1 MNKKTNLIL
10 SSLLSIA
17 VISVFGFA
25 LFNYSSNSAEPE
37 NEILEEVA
45 EVQPEAMLP
54 AQERY
59 PFVMPQR
66 STLSSEL
73 LKLGFTY
80 PEISKIVEAAKPFK
94 NLARISPGTRF
105 AVQQDEVSK
114 LTGVRFRFTPKDV
127 LQISLI
133 GEEWQAEAIEKQVT
147 THVVTYM
154 GTVKSNLWDSA
165 AEAQMSP
172 ALISEMAEIFAWQV
186 DFSREVQL
194 GDKWRISIEEEMIYG
209 ERVGLGTILSA
220 EYINMGR
227 THSAVLYR
235 KDGEKLGYYAPDGSS
250 LRKMFLKS
258 PIQFGRISSKF
269 NRNRFH
275 PVLKTSRPHLG
286 VDYAA
291 PIGTPIR
298 AVGDGVISFA
308 GWSGGGGNVLK
319 LRHNSIYDTA
329 YKHLKGFAPGI
340 KKGTRV
346 RQGQVIGYVGNTGLS
361 TGPHLHFEFYVS
373 GRYVDPLRQKF
384 PSAEAIPQESLAEFL
399 NSQKELMS
407 RLPAWVSIND
417 SGSDII
423 VK

>member
-1 MNKKTNLIL
+1 MNKKLALIL
-10 SSLLSIA
+10 SSLLSITL
-17 VISVFGFA
+17 ISVFGFA
-25 LFNYSSNSAEPE
+25 LFNYSSNVAEPE
-37 NEILEEVA
+37 KEILEEVA
-45 EVQPEAMLP
+45 EVQPEIQP
-54 AQERY
+54 ASERY
-59 PFVMPQR
+59 PFVMPPR

-73 LKLGFTY
+73 IKMGFTY
-80 PEISKIVEAAKPFK
+80 PEISKIVAAAKPFK
-94 NLARISPGTRF
+94 NLARMNPGTRF
-105 AVQQDEVSK
+105 AVQQDESSK
-114 LTGVRFRFTPKDV
+114 LTGVRFRFSPKDV
-127 LQISLI
+127 LQLNLV
-133 GEEWQAEAIEKQVT
+133 GEEWQAEMIEKPVQT
-147 THVVTYM
+147 QVVTYI
-154 GTVKSNLWDSA
+154 GTVTSNLWDSA

-186 DFSREVQL
+186 DFSREVQV
-194 GDKWRISIEEEMIYG
+194 GDKWRISIEEEVIHG
-209 ERVGLGTILSA
+209 EKVGLGTILSA
-220 EYINMGR
+220 EYVNMGR
-227 THSAVLYR
+227 IHSAVLYR
-235 KDGEKLGYYAPDGSS
+235 KNGEKLGYYAPDGSS

-275 PVLKTSRPHLG
+275 PILKTSRPHLG

-319 LRHNSIYDTA
+319 LRHNATYDTA

-361 TGPHLHFEFYVS
+361 TGPHLHFEFYVN

-399 NSQKELMS
+399 DSQKELMS
-407 RLPAWVSIND
+407 RLPAWVSLND
-417 SGSDII
+417 SETEKF